1 MISVEHIKS
10 TEITGGPGGT
20 LKAWGK
26 QDVNEAAPSPYQV
39 VALIPVMRVT
49 IYKIQLTPPES

>member
-49 IYKIQLTPPES
+49 IYKNTVDSL